1 MDLLGGTLL
10 LASSE
15 VRRVDDSDHVG
26 DPDPIKFLGSFGPP
40 LPPVV
45 GGNLSLPPESGTRTG
60 WLRGLRVLCQAV
72 ADLQPNESFRTS

>member
-45 GGNLSLPPESGTRTG
+45 GGNLSLPPE
-60 WLRGLRVLCQAV
+60 
-72 ADLQPNESFRTS
+72 